1 MSLRRRFA
9 VAVPEYGCAARHN
22 LDRLATA
29 SSHVHHI
36 GEIQMTTLA
45 VPAALSDEALQRESA
60 VAQAHIRRHR
70 HVIIALRVAVLLLIL
85 GGWELAARQKWIDPF
100 FYSQPSLIWDQIAEW
115 LRNGTSQGPL
125 WLQVAVTLE
134 ETIIGF
140 LIGAIGGVICG
151 IVLGRNKL
159 LSEVFSLYIQIANSI
174 PRVVLGSVFVIAL
187 GLGMASKVALAVVMV
202 FFVVFGNAFQGV
214 READKYMIANAQ
226 ILGAS
231 RRQLTT
237 AVVIP
242 SAMSWILASLHV
254 SFGFALVGAVVGE
267 FLGAKQGIGLLI
279 STAQG
284 AFNASGV
291 FAAMIVLAV
300 VALAA
305 DFLLTGLEKRL
316 LKWRPA
322 AF

>member
-1 MSLRRRFA
+1 MTDMTLPPTAIAATSLEDESRAAQTRLRRR
-9 VAVPEYGCAARHN
+9 RQ
-22 LDRLATA
+22 LI
-29 SSHVHHI
+29 I
-36 GEIQMTTLA
+36 G
-45 VPAALSDEALQRESA
+45 
-60 VAQAHIRRHR
+60 
-70 HVIIALRVAVLLLIL
+70 LRIAVLVVVL
-85 GGWELAARQKWIDPF
+85 GGWELAARLKWIDPF
-100 FYSQPSLIWDQIAEW
+100 FFSQPTLIFAQIQDW
-115 LRNGTSQGPL
+115 FVNGTSQGPL
-125 WLQVAVTLE
+125 LTQVWVTLE
-134 ETIIGF
+134 ETTIGF
-140 LIGAIGGVICG
+140 LIGSVAGVICG

-159 LSEVFSLYIQIANSI
+159 MADVFGLYIQIANSI

-187 GLGMASKVALAVVMV
+187 GLGMASKIALAVVMV

-214 READKYMIANAQ
+214 READRYLIANAQ

-231 RRQLTT
+231 RRQITT
-237 AVVIP
+237 SVVIP
-242 SAMSWILASLHV
+242 SALSWILASLHV

-267 FLGAKQGIGLLI
+267 FLGSKQGIGLLI

-305 DFLLTGLEKRL
+305 DHLLTWLEKRL

>member
-1 MSLRRRFA
+1 MK
-9 VAVPEYGCAARHN
+9 
-22 LDRLATA
+22 D
-29 SSHVHHI
+29 
-36 GEIQMTTLA
+36 
-45 VPAALSDEALQRESA
+45 AALPKQLDAASLARDEQIAQRR
-60 VAQAHIRRHR
+60 IRVRKWT
-70 HVIIALRVAVLLLIL
+70 IITLRIAVLVITL
-85 GGWELAARQKWIDPF
+85 GGWELSARMKWIDSF
-100 FYSQPSLIWDQIAEW
+100 FFSMPSLIYLQLVEW
-115 LRNGTSQGPL
+115 FTNGTSQGPL
-125 WLQVAVTLE
+125 WMQVLVTLE
-134 ETIIGF
+134 ETVLGF
-140 LIGAIGGVICG
+140 LIGAAGGIVCG
-151 IVLGRNKL
+151 IALGRNKL
-159 LSEVFSLYIQIANSI
+159 LSDVFSLYIQIANSI

-214 READKYMIANAQ
+214 READRYMIANAQ

-231 RRQLTT
+231 KHQVTMT
-237 AVVIP
+237 VVIP
-242 SAMSWILASLHV
+242 SALSWILASLHV

-267 FLGAKQGIGLLI
+267 FLGSKQGIGLLI

-305 DFLLTGLEKRL
+305 DYLLTSLERRL
-316 LKWRPA
+316 LKWKPA

>member
-1 MSLRRRFA
+1 MNA
-9 VAVPEYGCAARHN
+9 I
-22 LDRLATA
+22 A
-29 SSHVHHI
+29 SSGGAPVS
-36 GEIQMTTLA
+36 TAL
-45 VPAALSDEALQRESA
+45 PASLSDEALARESV
-60 VAQAHIRRHR
+60 VAQVAIRRR
-70 HVIIALRVAVLLLIL
+70 RFVIIGLRIAVLVLVL
-85 GGWELAARQKWIDPF
+85 GGWELAASRKWIDPF
-100 FYSQPSLIWDQIAEW
+100 FYSQPSLIWAQIVDW
-115 LRNGTSQGPL
+115 IRDGTSQGPL
-125 WLQVAVTLE
+125 WQQVAVTLE

-140 LIGAIGGVICG
+140 LIGGIGGIIAG
-151 IVLGRNKL
+151 ILLGRNRL
-159 LSEVFSLYIQIANSI
+159 LSDVFSLYIQIANSV

-214 READKYMIANAQ
+214 READKYLIANAR

-231 RRQLTT
+231 KRQLTT

-267 FLGAKQGIGLLI
+267 FLGAKQGMGLLI

-300 VALAA
+300 VALIA
-305 DFLLTGLEKRL
+305 DFLLTRVEKRL

-322 AF
+322 VF

>member
-1 MSLRRRFA
+1 MTQVNTSRAMSPEAIAEVEREAQRKIKQRYWLVISLR
-9 VAVPEYGCAARHN
+9 
-22 LDRLATA
+22 LA
-29 SSHVHHI
+29 I
-36 GEIQMTTLA
+36 L
-45 VPAALSDEALQRESA
+45 
-60 VAQAHIRRHR
+60 
-70 HVIIALRVAVLLLIL
+70 VIIL
-85 GGWELAARQKWIDPF
+85 GGWELSATMQWIDPF
-100 FYSQPSLIWDQIAEW
+100 FFSQPSLIVIQIYDWIME
-115 LRNGTSQGPL
+115 GTSQGPL
-125 WLQVAVTLE
+125 WVQVMVTLE
-134 ETIIGF
+134 ETVLGF
-140 LIGAIGGVICG
+140 LIGSVAG
-151 IVLGRNKL
+151 IIAGIALGRNKL
-159 LSEVFSLYIQIANSI
+159 MSDVFSLYIQIANSI
-174 PRVVLGSVFVIAL
+174 PRVVLGSIFVIAL

-214 READKYMIANAQ
+214 READRYMIANAQ

-231 RRQLTT
+231 RRQVTT

-242 SAMSWILASLHV
+242 SALSWILASLHV

-267 FLGAKQGIGLLI
+267 FLGSKQGIGLLI

-300 VALAA
+300 VALGA
-305 DFLLTGLEKRL
+305 DYLLTSLEKRL

>member
-1 MSLRRRFA
+1 M
-9 VAVPEYGCAARHN
+9 
-22 LDRLATA
+22 A
-29 SSHVHHI
+29 SRDSSVKMEFD
-36 GEIQMTTLA
+36 G
-45 VPAALSDEALQRESA
+45 ESA
-60 VAQAHIRRHR
+60 VRIEQIARRKLRQR
-70 HVIIALRVAVLLLIL
+70 HALIIGLRILVLVLLL
-85 GGWELAARQKWIDPF
+85 GGWELSGRLKWIDPF
-100 FYSQPSLIWDQIAEW
+100 FFSMPSLIFLQIVDW
-115 LRNGTSQGPL
+115 FQNGTSQGPL
-125 WLQVAVTLE
+125 LVQVWVTLE
-134 ETIIGF
+134 ETLIGF
-140 LIGAIGGVICG
+140 FIGSVAGIVCGV
-151 IVLGRNKL
+151 VLGRNKL
-159 LSEVFSLYIQIANSI
+159 LADVFDIYIKIANSI

-214 READKYMIANAQ
+214 READRYMIANAQ

-231 RRQLTT
+231 KRQLTT
-237 AVVIP
+237 YVVIP
-242 SAMSWILASLHV
+242 SALSWILASLHV

-267 FLGAKQGIGLLI
+267 FLGSRQGIGLLI

-300 VALAA
+300 VALAT
-305 DFLLTGLEKRL
+305 DYLLTTLEKRL

>member
-1 MSLRRRFA
+1 MTLPPTALPATSLEDDERAAQRRLRRR
-9 VAVPEYGCAARHN
+9 R
-22 LDRLATA
+22 
-29 SSHVHHI
+29 
-36 GEIQMTTLA
+36 TLI
-45 VPAALSDEALQRESA
+45 VT
-60 VAQAHIRRHR
+60 
-70 HVIIALRVAVLLLIL
+70 LRIAVLVVVL
-85 GGWELAARQKWIDPF
+85 GGWELAARLKWIDPF
-100 FYSQPSLIWDQIAEW
+100 FFSMPSLIFDQIRDW
-115 LRNGTSQGPL
+115 FVNGTSQGPL
-125 WLQVAVTLE
+125 LTQVWVTLE
-134 ETIIGF
+134 ETAIGF
-140 LIGAIGGVICG
+140 LIGSVAGVICG

-159 LSEVFSLYIQIANSI
+159 MADVFGLYIQIANSI

-187 GLGMASKVALAVVMV
+187 GLGMASKIALAVVMV

-214 READKYMIANAQ
+214 READRYLIANAQ

-231 RRQLTT
+231 RRQITT

-242 SAMSWILASLHV
+242 SALSWILASLHV

-267 FLGAKQGIGLLI
+267 FLGSKQGIGLLI

-305 DFLLTGLEKRL
+305 DYLLTWIEKRL

>member
-1 MSLRRRFA
+1 
-9 VAVPEYGCAARHN
+9 
-22 LDRLATA
+22 
-29 SSHVHHI
+29 
-36 GEIQMTTLA
+36 
-45 VPAALSDEALQRESA
+45 
-60 VAQAHIRRHR
+60 
-70 HVIIALRVAVLLLIL
+70 VLLVVL
-85 GGWELAARQKWIDPF
+85 GGWEISARHKWIDPF
-100 FYSQPSLIWDQIAEW
+100 FYSQPSLIWEQIVEW
-115 LRNGTSQGPL
+115 VRDGTSQGPL
-125 WLQVAVTLE
+125 WVQIAVTLE
-134 ETIIGF
+134 ETVIGF
-140 LIGAIGGVICG
+140 LIGGIGGIVFG

-159 LSEVFSLYIQIANSI
+159 LADVFSLYIKIANSI

-214 READKYMIANAQ
+214 IEADKYLIANAR

-231 RRQLTT
+231 PRQVTA

-267 FLGAKQGIGLLI
+267 FLGAKQGMGLLI

-291 FAAMIVLAV
+291 FAAMILLAA
-300 VALAA
+300 VALVA
-305 DFLLTGLEKRL
+305 DFLLTRLEKRL

>member
-1 MSLRRRFA
+1 MTDMTLPPTAIPATSLEDESRAAQTRLRRR
-9 VAVPEYGCAARHN
+9 RQ
-22 LDRLATA
+22 LI
-29 SSHVHHI
+29 I
-36 GEIQMTTLA
+36 G
-45 VPAALSDEALQRESA
+45 
-60 VAQAHIRRHR
+60 
-70 HVIIALRVAVLLLIL
+70 LRIAVLVVVL
-85 GGWELAARQKWIDPF
+85 GGWELAARLKWIDPF
-100 FYSQPSLIWDQIAEW
+100 FFSQPTLIFAQIQDW
-115 LRNGTSQGPL
+115 FVNGTSQGPL
-125 WLQVAVTLE
+125 LTQVWVTLE
-134 ETIIGF
+134 ETTIGF
-140 LIGAIGGVICG
+140 LIGSVAGVICG

-159 LSEVFSLYIQIANSI
+159 MADVFGLYIQIANSI

-187 GLGMASKVALAVVMV
+187 GLGMASKIALAVVMV

-214 READKYMIANAQ
+214 READRYLIANAQ

-231 RRQLTT
+231 RRQITT
-237 AVVIP
+237 SVVIP
-242 SAMSWILASLHV
+242 SALSWILASLHV

-267 FLGAKQGIGLLI
+267 FLGSKQGIGLLI

-305 DFLLTGLEKRL
+305 DYLLTWLEKRL

>member
-1 MSLRRRFA
+1 MTDMTLPPTAIPATSLEDESRAAQTRLRRR
-9 VAVPEYGCAARHN
+9 RQ
-22 LDRLATA
+22 LI
-29 SSHVHHI
+29 I
-36 GEIQMTTLA
+36 G
-45 VPAALSDEALQRESA
+45 
-60 VAQAHIRRHR
+60 
-70 HVIIALRVAVLLLIL
+70 LRIAVLVIVL
-85 GGWELAARQKWIDPF
+85 GGWELAARLKWIDPF
-100 FYSQPSLIWDQIAEW
+100 FFSQPTLIFAQIQDW
-115 LRNGTSQGPL
+115 FVNGTSQGPL
-125 WLQVAVTLE
+125 LTQVWVTLE
-134 ETIIGF
+134 ETGIGF
-140 LIGAIGGVICG
+140 VIGSVAGVICG

-159 LSEVFSLYIQIANSI
+159 MADVFGLYIQIANSI
-174 PRVVLGSVFVIAL
+174 PRVVLGSIFVIAL
-187 GLGMASKVALAVVMV
+187 GLGMASKIALAVVMV

-214 READKYMIANAQ
+214 READRYLIANAQ

-231 RRQLTT
+231 RRQIATS
-237 AVVIP
+237 VVIP
-242 SAMSWILASLHV
+242 SALSWILASLHV

-267 FLGAKQGIGLLI
+267 FLGSKQGIGLLI

-305 DFLLTGLEKRL
+305 DYLLTWLEKRL

>member
-1 MSLRRRFA
+1 MTDMTLPPTALSAGTLEDEQRAAQTRLRRR
-9 VAVPEYGCAARHN
+9 RQ
-22 LDRLATA
+22 LI
-29 SSHVHHI
+29 I
-36 GEIQMTTLA
+36 G
-45 VPAALSDEALQRESA
+45 
-60 VAQAHIRRHR
+60 
-70 HVIIALRVAVLLLIL
+70 LRIAVLVVVL
-85 GGWELAARQKWIDPF
+85 GGWELAARLKWIDPF
-100 FYSQPSLIWDQIAEW
+100 FFSMPSLIFEQIRDW
-115 LRNGTSQGPL
+115 FVNGTSQGPL
-125 WLQVAVTLE
+125 LTQVWVTLE
-134 ETIIGF
+134 ETIAGF
-140 LIGAIGGVICG
+140 LIGSVAGVICG

-159 LSEVFSLYIQIANSI
+159 MADVFGLYIQIANSI

-187 GLGMASKVALAVVMV
+187 GLGMASKIALAVVMV

-214 READKYMIANAQ
+214 READRYLIANAQ

-231 RRQLTT
+231 RRQITT
-237 AVVIP
+237 SVVIP
-242 SAMSWILASLHV
+242 SALSWILASLHV

-267 FLGAKQGIGLLI
+267 FLGSKQGIGLLI

-305 DFLLTGLEKRL
+305 DYLLTWLEKRL

>member
-1 MSLRRRFA
+1 MTLPTSAMKAGTLEDEQRAAQTRLRRR
-9 VAVPEYGCAARHN
+9 RQ
-22 LDRLATA
+22 LI
-29 SSHVHHI
+29 I
-36 GEIQMTTLA
+36 G
-45 VPAALSDEALQRESA
+45 
-60 VAQAHIRRHR
+60 
-70 HVIIALRVAVLLLIL
+70 LRIAVLVIVL
-85 GGWELAARQKWIDPF
+85 GGWELAARLKWIDPF
-100 FYSQPSLIWDQIAEW
+100 FFSMPSLIYAQIVDW
-115 LRNGTSQGPL
+115 FVNGTSQGPL
-125 WLQVAVTLE
+125 LTQVWVTLE
-134 ETIIGF
+134 ETTIGF
-140 LIGAIGGVICG
+140 VIGSVAGVICG

-159 LSEVFSLYIQIANSI
+159 MADVFGLYIQIANSI
-174 PRVVLGSVFVIAL
+174 PRVVLGSIFVIAL
-187 GLGMASKVALAVVMV
+187 GLGMASKIALAVVMV

-214 READKYMIANAQ
+214 READRYLIANAQ

-231 RRQLTT
+231 RRQITT

-242 SAMSWILASLHV
+242 SALSWILASLHV

-267 FLGAKQGIGLLI
+267 FLGSKQGIGLLI

-305 DFLLTGLEKRL
+305 DYLLTWLEKRL

>member
-1 MSLRRRFA
+1 MTLPPTALPATTLEDDERAAQRRLRRR
-9 VAVPEYGCAARHN
+9 RN
-22 LDRLATA
+22 LI
-29 SSHVHHI
+29 V
-36 GEIQMTTLA
+36 
-45 VPAALSDEALQRESA
+45 
-60 VAQAHIRRHR
+60 
-70 HVIIALRVAVLLLIL
+70 ALRIAVLVVVL
-85 GGWELAARQKWIDPF
+85 GGWELAARLKWIDPF
-100 FYSQPSLIWDQIAEW
+100 FFSMPSLIFEQIQDW
-115 LRNGTSQGPL
+115 FVNGTSQGPL
-125 WLQVAVTLE
+125 LTQVWVTLE
-134 ETIIGF
+134 ETAIGF
-140 LIGAIGGVICG
+140 VIGSVAGVICG

-159 LSEVFSLYIQIANSI
+159 MADVFGLYIQIANSI

-187 GLGMASKVALAVVMV
+187 GLGIASKIALAVVMV

-214 READKYMIANAQ
+214 READRYLIANAQ

-231 RRQLTT
+231 RRQITT
-237 AVVIP
+237 SVVIP
-242 SAMSWILASLHV
+242 SALSWILASLHV

-267 FLGAKQGIGLLI
+267 FLGSKQGIGLLI

-305 DFLLTGLEKRL
+305 DYLLTRIEKRL

>member
-1 MSLRRRFA
+1 MTLPTPLGTLTSLEDEERAAQHRLRRRRQLIVGLRIA
-9 VAVPEYGCAARHN
+9 VLVAV
-22 LDRLATA
+22 
-29 SSHVHHI
+29 
-36 GEIQMTTLA
+36 
-45 VPAALSDEALQRESA
+45 
-60 VAQAHIRRHR
+60 
-70 HVIIALRVAVLLLIL
+70 L
-85 GGWELAARQKWIDPF
+85 GGWEIAARLKWIDPF
-100 FYSQPSLIWDQIAEW
+100 FFSMPSLIAAQIQDW
-115 LRNGTSQGPL
+115 FVNGTSQGPL
-125 WLQVAVTLE
+125 LLQVWVTLE
-134 ETIIGF
+134 ETIAGF
-140 LIGAIGGVICG
+140 LIGSVAGIFCG

-159 LSEVFSLYIQIANSI
+159 LADVFGLYIQIANSI

-187 GLGMASKVALAVVMV
+187 GLGMASKIALAVVMV

-214 READKYMIANAQ
+214 READRYLIANAQ

-231 RRQLTT
+231 RRQITT
-237 AVVIP
+237 SVVIP
-242 SAMSWILASLHV
+242 SALSWILASLHV

-267 FLGAKQGIGLLI
+267 FLGSKQGIGLLI

-305 DFLLTGLEKRL
+305 DFLLTRLEKRL

>member
-1 MSLRRRFA
+1 MTDMTLPPTALPATSLEDDERAAQRRLRRR
-9 VAVPEYGCAARHN
+9 R
-22 LDRLATA
+22 
-29 SSHVHHI
+29 
-36 GEIQMTTLA
+36 TLI
-45 VPAALSDEALQRESA
+45 VT
-60 VAQAHIRRHR
+60 
-70 HVIIALRVAVLLLIL
+70 LRIAVLVVVL
-85 GGWELAARQKWIDPF
+85 GGWELAARLKWMDPF
-100 FYSQPSLIWDQIAEW
+100 FFSMPSLIFDQIRDW
-115 LRNGTSQGPL
+115 FVNGTSQGPL
-125 WLQVAVTLE
+125 LTQVWVTLE
-134 ETIIGF
+134 ETAIGF
-140 LIGAIGGVICG
+140 LIGSVAGVICG

-159 LSEVFSLYIQIANSI
+159 MADVFGLYIQIANSI

-187 GLGMASKVALAVVMV
+187 GLGMASKIALAVVMV

-214 READKYMIANAQ
+214 READRYLIANAQ

-231 RRQLTT
+231 RRQITT

-242 SAMSWILASLHV
+242 SALSWILASLHV

-267 FLGAKQGIGLLI
+267 FLGSKQGIGLLI

-305 DFLLTGLEKRL
+305 DYLLTWVEKRL

>member
-1 MSLRRRFA
+1 MNPSTAPKTGALPSSLSDAALARESEIAQAAIRGRRRMIIT
-9 VAVPEYGCAARHN
+9 
-22 LDRLATA
+22 LRL
-29 SSHVHHI
+29 I
-36 GEIQMTTLA
+36 
-45 VPAALSDEALQRESA
+45 
-60 VAQAHIRRHR
+60 
-70 HVIIALRVAVLLLIL
+70 VLVVVL
-85 GGWELAARQKWIDPF
+85 GGWELAARLKWIDPF
-100 FYSQPSLIWDQIAEW
+100 FYSQPTLIYNQLVEW
-115 LRNGTSQGPL
+115 MRDGTSQGSL
-125 WLQVAVTLE
+125 WMQVAVTLE
-134 ETIIGF
+134 ETVLGF
-140 LIGAIGGVICG
+140 LIGSVAGIVCG
-151 IVLGRNKL
+151 ILLGRNKL
-159 LSEVFSLYIQIANSI
+159 LSDVFSLYIQIANSI
-174 PRVVLGSVFVIAL
+174 PRVVLGSIFVIAL

-231 RRQLTT
+231 PRQLTWY
-237 AVVIP
+237 VVIP

-267 FLGAKQGIGLLI
+267 FLGAKEGIGLLI

-305 DFLLTGLEKRL
+305 DFLLSSLEKRL

>member
-1 MSLRRRFA
+1 MTLPPTAIPATSLEDESRAAQTRLRRR
-9 VAVPEYGCAARHN
+9 RQ
-22 LDRLATA
+22 LI
-29 SSHVHHI
+29 I
-36 GEIQMTTLA
+36 G
-45 VPAALSDEALQRESA
+45 
-60 VAQAHIRRHR
+60 
-70 HVIIALRVAVLLLIL
+70 LRIAVLVVVL
-85 GGWELAARQKWIDPF
+85 GGWELAARLKWIDSF
-100 FYSQPSLIWDQIAEW
+100 FFSQPTLIFAQIQDW
-115 LRNGTSQGPL
+115 FVNGTSQGPL
-125 WLQVAVTLE
+125 LTQVWVTLE
-134 ETIIGF
+134 ETTIGF
-140 LIGAIGGVICG
+140 LIGSVAGVICG

-159 LSEVFSLYIQIANSI
+159 MADVFGLYIQIANSI

-187 GLGMASKVALAVVMV
+187 GLGMASKIALAVVMV

-214 READKYMIANAQ
+214 READRYLIANAQ

-231 RRQLTT
+231 RRQITT
-237 AVVIP
+237 SVVIP
-242 SAMSWILASLHV
+242 SALSWILASLHV

-267 FLGAKQGIGLLI
+267 FLGSKQGIGLLI

-305 DFLLTGLEKRL
+305 DYLLTWLEKRL

>member
-1 MSLRRRFA
+1 MNTA
-9 VAVPEYGCAARHN
+9 V
-22 LDRLATA
+22 LAQPSGAT
-29 SSHVHHI
+29 
-36 GEIQMTTLA
+36 
-45 VPAALSDEALQRESA
+45 VPASLSDEALARESLR
-60 VAQAHIRRHR
+60 AQAALRRR
-70 HVIIALRVAVLLLIL
+70 KWVIIGLRLLFLVVVL
-85 GGWELAARQKWIDPF
+85 GGWELAASRKWIDPF
-100 FYSQPSLIWDQIAEW
+100 FYSQPSLIWEQIVEW
-115 LRNGTSQGPL
+115 VRDGTSQGPL
-125 WLQVAVTLE
+125 WVQIAVTLE
-134 ETIIGF
+134 ETVIGF
-140 LIGAIGGVICG
+140 LIGGIGGIVFG

-159 LSEVFSLYIQIANSI
+159 LADVFSLYIKIANSI

-214 READKYMIANAQ
+214 IEADKYLIANAR

-231 RRQLTT
+231 PRQVTA

-267 FLGAKQGIGLLI
+267 FLGAKQGMGLLI

-291 FAAMIVLAV
+291 FAAMILLAA
-300 VALAA
+300 VALVA
-305 DFLLTGLEKRL
+305 DFLLTRLEKRL